1 MLNLETITTATIAQL
16 RDFCKSNNVAV
27 LGDLRLKATWFDAA
41 YQLLKAQAVAAAQA
55 VTSPE
60 ARALYK
66 SAFRFVCK
74 TIVVLCLA
82 AIVLGILTRELCEMF
97 WGWLNVQLEPSPR
110 TVAIKIFGRIVT
122 RSVFAAARCKSKAQI
137 LLDRAMLQ
145 VQSAR
150 SAVIWNALQVKYRA
164 LNARAALL
172 H

>member
-1 MLNLETITTATIAQL
+1 MLNLETITTAKLTEIKAFCRAQ
-16 RDFCKSNNVAV
+16 NIEV
-27 LGDLRLKATWFDAA
+27 LGDRRTYKAWFDAA
-41 YQLLKAQAVAAAQA
+41 YQFLKVQAVAAAQA

-60 ARALYK
+60 AIAFYK
-66 SAFRFVCK
+66 SAFRFACK
-74 TIVVLCLA
+74 SIVVVCLA
-82 AIVLGILTRELCEMF
+82 AIVLGMLTREMLQMF
-97 WGWLNVQLEPSPR
+97 WGWLNVQFEPSPR

-122 RSVFAAARCKSKAQI
+122 RSVFAAARCKSNSQI

-145 VQSAR
+145 LQSAR